1 MEKFLRDIPFATPEE
16 EEKLAHLKPEIDE
29 ALREYK
35 EAKAQ
40 GKIKTYSSVDELVK
54 DLEKEE

>member
-16 EEKLAHLKPEIDE
+16 EEKMFHLKPQIDE
-29 ALREYK
+29 AITEYK

-40 GKIKTYSSVDELVK
+40 GKVKIYTSVEELRK